1 MVVIDLIYNQLLFC
15 FQDEQFDKILS
26 TFCKHKKLKKEEVIL
41 SYREDKVFLRGTPAG
56 VGMVGPETR
65 TMCKCL
71 FIQKTKKKQMI
82 FLDVYPVQVWEEKLK
97 KEETKLNKRL
107 KLNQSDDAMEEEEDE
122 KMIIK
127 LRGDD
132 GKEISARVKRVS
144 LCMTMIT
151 ITIKL

>member
-1 MVVIDLIYNQLLFC
+1 
-15 FQDEQFDKILS
+15 
-26 TFCKHKKLKKEEVIL
+26 
-41 SYREDKVFLRGTPAG
+41 
-56 VGMVGPETR
+56 
-65 TMCKCL
+65 
-71 FIQKTKKKQMI
+71 MI

-97 KEETKLNKRL
+97 KEEIKLNKRL
-107 KLNQSDDAMEEEEDE
+107 KLNQNDDAIEEEIKEEEEDE

>member
-1 MVVIDLIYNQLLFC
+1 M
-15 FQDEQFDKILS
+15 
-26 TFCKHKKLKKEEVIL
+26 
-41 SYREDKVFLRGTPAG
+41 
-56 VGMVGPETR
+56 
-65 TMCKCL
+65 
-71 FIQKTKKKQMI
+71 
-82 FLDVYPVQVWEEKLK
+82 QVWEEKLK